1 MKAAVLYGDNDIR
14 YEDWDTPV
22 AGPGEVLVKV
32 KESGLCG
39 SDIPRT
45 VHGGAHFYPIVLGHE
60 FSGEI
65 VGLGEGVSQRAI
77 GDRITCV
84 PLIPDMKDPQSQK
97 GNYSLSKGYKFI
109 GSRIQGGWAEYV
121 AMPWENAVVLP
132 DSVSY
137 TEGAFFE
144 PITVALHALNIMNFE
159 GGKDVAI
166 TGMGT
171 IGLLTLQ
178 CVRAMGARKITV
190 FDIDNSRLELA
201 KELGADLCL
210 NTLAEGYKDEAMAFT
225 DGNGYEV
232 CLETGGVP
240 ITEILCLELAAPKG
254 TVMYVG
260 TPHKPVT
267 MQPGEFEWINRKEL
281 IVTGSW
287 MNYSAP
293 FPGWE
298 WEMANYLFS
307 KDMVK
312 TEKLIDRKIP
322 LSQAASAIA
331 DLLVP
336 GAVKGKILF
345 DCDPSASK

>member
-14 YEDWDTPV
+14 YEEWETPV
-22 AGPGEVLVKV
+22 AGPGEVLVRV

-45 VHGGAHFYPIVLGHE
+45 IHGGAHFYPIVLGHE

-65 VGLGEGVSQRAI
+65 VAVGEGVTQRKT
-77 GDRITCV
+77 GDRIACV
-84 PLIPDMKDPQSQK
+84 PLIPDRTDPQSQK

-109 GSRIQGGWAEYV
+109 GSRIQGGWAEFV
-121 AMPWENAVVLP
+121 VMPWENAVVLP

-144 PITVALHALNIMNFE
+144 PITVALHALHIMNFQ

-178 CVRAMGARKITV
+178 CVRAMGARKVAV
-190 FDIDNSRLELA
+190 FDIDDSRLALA

-210 NTLAEGYKDEAMAFT
+210 NTLKEGFAEEALAFT
-225 DGNGYEV
+225 GGTGSEV

-240 ITEILCLELAAPKG
+240 VTEILCLRLAAPKG
-254 TVMYVG
+254 TVMFIG

-267 MQPGEFEWINRKEL
+267 LQPHEFEYINRKEIL
-281 IVTGSW
+281 VTGSW

-307 KDMVK
+307 KDLVK

-322 LSQAASAIA
+322 LSRASEAVA
-331 DLLVP
+331 DLLKP

-345 DCDPSASK
+345 DCSC

>member
-1 MKAAVLYGDNDIR
+1 MKAAVLFGDKDLR
-14 YEDWDTPV
+14 YTEWDMPE
-22 AGPGEVLVKV
+22 AGPGEVLVQV
-32 KESGLCG
+32 RESGLCG

-45 VHGGAHFYPIVLGHE
+45 IHGGAHFYPIVLGHE

-65 VGLGEGVSQRAI
+65 VAVGEGALQRKV
-77 GDRITCV
+77 GDRVACA
-84 PLIPDMKDPQSQK
+84 PLIPDRKDPQSQK
-97 GNYSLSKGYKFI
+97 GNYSLSKGYQFI
-109 GSRIQGGWAEYV
+109 GSRVQGGWAEFV
-121 AMPWENAVVLP
+121 AMPWENAIPLP
-132 DSVSY
+132 DSVTD

-144 PITVALHALNIMNFE
+144 PISVALHALNIMNFQ

-190 FDIDNSRLELA
+190 FDIDNDRLKVAREY
-201 KELGADLCL
+201 GADLCL
-210 NTLAEGYKDEAMAFT
+210 NTLDEDFKEKALEFTRGEGYAI
-225 DGNGYEV
+225 

-240 ITEILCLELAAPKG
+240 VTEILCMELAAPKG
-254 TVMYVG
+254 TVMFIG

-267 MQPGEFEWINRKEL
+267 LQPREFEYINRKEL

-298 WEMANYLFS
+298 WEMAAYLFS
-307 KDMVK
+307 KDK
-312 TEKLIDRKIP
+312 IQTEKLIDRKIP
-322 LSQAASAIA
+322 LSRAAEAIE
-331 DLLVP
+331 DLQKP

-345 DCDPSASK
+345 QCGK

>member
-14 YEDWDTPV
+14 YEEWETPQ

-45 VHGGAHFYPIVLGHE
+45 IHGGAHFYPIVLGHE

-65 VGLGEGVSQRAI
+65 VETGEGVTARKK
-77 GDRITCV
+77 GDRIACV
-84 PLIPDMKDPQSQK
+84 PLIPDRNDPQSQK

-121 AMPWENAVVLP
+121 AMPWENTVVLP
-132 DSVSY
+132 ENVSY

-144 PITVALHALNIMNFE
+144 PITVALHALNIMDFQ

-178 CVRAMGARKITV
+178 CVRAMGVRKVAV
-190 FDIDNSRLELA
+190 FDIDEERLATA
-201 KELGADLCL
+201 KEYGADICL
-210 NTLAEGYKDEAMAFT
+210 NTLEEGFKEEAMAFT
-225 DGNGYEV
+225 GGTGYDM

-240 ITEILCLELAAPKG
+240 VTEILCLDLAAPKG
-254 TVMYVG
+254 TVMFIG

-267 MQPGEFEWINRKEL
+267 LQPAEFEFINRKEL
-281 IVTGSW
+281 HVTGSW

-298 WEMANYLFS
+298 WEMAVYLFE
-307 KDMVK
+307 KDLVR
-312 TEKLIDRKIP
+312 TDKLIDRKIP
-322 LSQAASAIA
+322 LSRASEAVK
-331 DLLVP
+331 DLTVP

-345 DCDPSASK
+345 ECEK

>member
-14 YEDWDTPV
+14 YEDWERPQ
-22 AGPGEVLVKV
+22 AKAGEVLVRV

-45 VHGGAHFYPIVLGHE
+45 IHSGAHFYPIVLGHE

-65 VGLGEGVSQRAI
+65 VALGEGVTQRSM
-77 GDRITCV
+77 GDRIACV

-121 AMPWENAVVLP
+121 TMPWENAVVLP
-132 DSVSY
+132 DTVSY

-144 PITVALHALNIMNFE
+144 PITVALHALHIMNFE

-171 IGLLTLQ
+171 IGLLALQ
-178 CVRAMGARKITV
+178 CVRAMGARKVTV
-190 FDIDNSRLELA
+190 FDIDNSRLDLA

-210 NTLAEGYKDEAMAFT
+210 NTMDEGFKDEAMALT
-225 DGNGYEV
+225 GGIGYEV

-240 ITEILCLELAAPKG
+240 ITEILCLDLAAPKG
-254 TVMYVG
+254 TVMFIG

-267 MQPGEFEWINRKEL
+267 LQPHEFEYINRKEI

-307 KDMVK
+307 NNKVK

-322 LSQAASAIA
+322 LSRAADAVA
-331 DLLVP
+331 DLLKP

-345 DCDPSASK
+345 DCSK

>member
-14 YEDWDTPV
+14 FEEWEKPS

-45 VHGGAHFYPIVLGHE
+45 IHSGAHFYPIVLGHE

-65 VGLGEGVSQRAI
+65 VEVGEGVTARSV
-77 GDRITCV
+77 GDRIACV
-84 PLIPDMKDPQSQK
+84 PLIPDRNDPQSQK

-109 GSRIQGGWAEYV
+109 GSRVQGGWAEYV
-121 AMPWENAVVLP
+121 SMPWENAVILP

-144 PITVALHALNIMNFE
+144 PITVALHALNIMNFK
-159 GGKDVAI
+159 GGKDVAM

-178 CVRAMGARKITV
+178 CVRAMGARKVTV
-190 FDIDNSRLELA
+190 FDIDNERLDVA
-201 KELGADLCL
+201 RKYGADLCL
-210 NTLAEGYKDEAMAFT
+210 NTLDADFKEKAMAFT
-225 DGNGYEV
+225 NGNGYEV

-240 ITEILCLELAAPKG
+240 ITEILCMELAAPKG
-254 TVMYVG
+254 TVMFIG

-267 MQPGEFEWINRKEL
+267 LQPSEFEYINRKEL

-298 WEMANYLFS
+298 WEMAVYLFS
-307 KDMVK
+307 KNLVK
-312 TEKLIDRKIP
+312 TDKLIDRKIP
-322 LSQAASAIA
+322 LSRASEAIA
-331 DLLVP
+331 DLMKP

-345 DCDPSASK
+345 DCEK

>member
-1 MKAAVLYGDNDIR
+1 MKAAVLYGDNDLR
-14 YEDWDTPV
+14 YEDWKKPE
-22 AGPGEVLVKV
+22 AGAGEVLVKV

-45 VHGGAHFYPIVLGHE
+45 IHGGAHFYPIVLGHE

-65 VGLGEGVSQRAI
+65 VGLGEGVTQRAM
-77 GDRITCV
+77 GDRIACV
-84 PLIPDMKDPQSQK
+84 PLIPDRSDPQSQK

-121 AMPWENAVVLP
+121 SMPWENAVVLP

-144 PITVALHALNIMNFE
+144 PITVALHALNIMKFE
-159 GGKDVAI
+159 GGRDVAI

-171 IGLLTLQ
+171 IGLLALQ

-190 FDIDNSRLELA
+190 FDIDSSRLNLA

-210 NTLAEGYKDEAMAFT
+210 NTMDEGFKEEALAFT
-225 DGNGYEV
+225 GGVGYEV

-240 ITEILCLELAAPKG
+240 ITEILCLDLAAPKG
-254 TVMYVG
+254 TVMFIG

-267 MQPGEFEWINRKEL
+267 LQPHEFEYINRKEI

-298 WEMANYLFS
+298 WDMANYLFS
-307 KDMVK
+307 NNKVR

-322 LSQAASAIA
+322 LSQASTAVA
-331 DLLVP
+331 DLLKP

-345 DCDPSASK
+345 QCEK

>member
-14 YEDWDTPV
+14 HEEWEKPS

-45 VHGGAHFYPIVLGHE
+45 IHSGAHFYPIVLGHE

-65 VGLGEGVSQRAI
+65 IELGEGVTTRNV
-77 GDRITCV
+77 GDRIACV
-84 PLIPDMKDPQSQK
+84 PLIPDRNDPQSQK

-121 AMPWENAVVLP
+121 AMPWENAVILP
-132 DSVSY
+132 ESVSY

-159 GGKDVAI
+159 GGRDVAI

-178 CVRAMGARKITV
+178 CVRAMGARKVTV
-190 FDIDNSRLELA
+190 FDIDNERLEVA
-201 KELGADLCL
+201 KEYGADLCL
-210 NTLAEGYKDEAMAFT
+210 NTLDADFKEKAMAFT
-225 DGNGYEV
+225 NGDGYEV

-240 ITEILCLELAAPKG
+240 ITEILCMELAAPKG
-254 TVMYVG
+254 TVMFIG

-267 MQPGEFEWINRKEL
+267 LQPNEFEYINRKEL

-298 WEMANYLFS
+298 WEMAVYLFS
-307 KDMVK
+307 KNLVK
-312 TEKLIDRKIP
+312 TDKLIDRKIP
-322 LSQAASAIA
+322 LSRASEAIA
-331 DLLVP
+331 DLMKP
-336 GAVKGKILF
+336 DAVKGKILF
-345 DCDPSASK
+345 DCEK

>member
-14 YEDWDTPV
+14 YEDWESPK

-45 VHGGAHFYPIVLGHE
+45 IHKGAHFYPIVLGHE

-65 VGLGEGVSQRAI
+65 IELGEGVDKRAV
-77 GDRITCV
+77 GDRIACV
-84 PLIPDMKDPQSQK
+84 PLIPDMTDPQSQK

-121 AMPWENAVVLP
+121 AMPWQNTVVLP

-144 PITVALHALNIMNFE
+144 PITVALHALNIMKFE

-178 CVRAMGARKITV
+178 CVRAMGARKVTV
-190 FDIDNSRLELA
+190 FDIDDNRLELA

-210 NTLAEGYKDEAMAFT
+210 NTLKEGFKDEAMAFT
-225 DGNGYEV
+225 DGIGYEV

-240 ITEILCLELAAPKG
+240 VTEILCMELAAPKG
-254 TVMYVG
+254 TVMFIG

-267 MQPGEFEWINRKEL
+267 LQPAEFEYINRKEL
-281 IVTGSW
+281 WVTGSW

-293 FPGWE
+293 FPGRE

-307 KDMVK
+307 KDLVN
-312 TEKLIDRKIP
+312 TEKLIDRIIP
-322 LSQAASAIA
+322 LSRASEAIA

-345 DCDPSASK
+345 DCEK

>member
-14 YEDWDTPV
+14 YEDWETPT
-22 AGPGEVLVKV
+22 AGPGEVLVRV

-45 VHGGAHFYPIVLGHE
+45 IHGGAHFYPIVLGHE
-60 FSGEI
+60 FSGEVI
-65 VGLGEGVSQRAI
+65 AVGEGVSERTV
-77 GDRITCV
+77 GDRIACV
-84 PLIPDMKDPQSQK
+84 PLIPDRNDPQSQK
-97 GNYSLSKGYKFI
+97 GNYSLSRGYKFI
-109 GSRIQGGWAEYV
+109 GSRIQGGWSEYV

-132 DSVSY
+132 DSVSF

-144 PITVALHALNIMNFE
+144 PITVALHALHIMNFQ

-171 IGLLTLQ
+171 IGLLALQ
-178 CVRAMGARKITV
+178 CVRAMGARKVTV
-190 FDIDNSRLELA
+190 FDIDDSRLALA

-210 NTLAEGYKDEAMAFT
+210 NTLHEGFVDEALAFT
-225 DGNGYEV
+225 AGIGYDV

-240 ITEILCLELAAPKG
+240 VTEILCLRLAAPKG
-254 TVMYVG
+254 TVMFIG

-267 MQPGEFEWINRKEL
+267 LQPHEFEYINRKEI

-307 KDMVK
+307 KDLVK
-312 TEKLIDRKIP
+312 TELLIDRKIP
-322 LSQAASAIA
+322 LSQASDAVA
-331 DLLVP
+331 DLLKP

-345 DCDPSASK
+345 DCSC

>member
-14 YEDWDTPV
+14 YEEWEKPF

-45 VHGGAHFYPIVLGHE
+45 IHGGAHFYPIVLGHE

-65 VGLGEGVSQRAI
+65 VEVGAGVKDRKT
-77 GDRITCV
+77 GDRIACA
-84 PLIPDMKDPQSQK
+84 PLIPDMRDPQSQR

-121 AMPWENAVVLP
+121 AMPRENTIVLP

-178 CVRAMGARKITV
+178 CVRAMGARKVAV
-190 FDIDNSRLELA
+190 FDIDNERLEAA
-201 KELGADLCL
+201 KEYGADLCL
-210 NTLAEGYKDEAMAFT
+210 NTLDDDFKEKALEFT
-225 DGNGYEV
+225 GGLGYEV

-240 ITEILCLELAAPKG
+240 VTEILCMELAAAKG
-254 TVMYVG
+254 TVMFIG

-267 MQPGEFEWINRKEL
+267 LQPHEFEYINRKEI

-298 WEMANYLFS
+298 WEMANDLFS
-307 KDMVK
+307 RDLVK

-322 LSQAASAIA
+322 LSRAAEAIG
-331 DLLVP
+331 DLTKP

-345 DCDPSASK
+345 DCEK

>member
-1 MKAAVLYGDNDIR
+1 MKAAVLYGDNDLR
-14 YEDWDTPV
+14 YEDWTKPE
-22 AGPGEVLVKV
+22 AGTGEVLVKV

-45 VHGGAHFYPIVLGHE
+45 IHGGAHFYPIVLGHE

-65 VGLGEGVSQRAI
+65 VALGEGVTKRKI
-77 GDRITCV
+77 GDRIACV
-84 PLIPDMKDPQSQK
+84 PLIPDRNDPQSQK

-121 AMPWENAVVLP
+121 SMPWENAVILP

-144 PITVALHALNIMNFE
+144 PITVALHALNIMKFE
-159 GGKDVAI
+159 GGRDVAI

-171 IGLLTLQ
+171 IGLLALQ

-190 FDIDNSRLELA
+190 FDIDNSRLDLA

-210 NTLAEGYKDEAMAFT
+210 NTMDEGFKEEALAFT
-225 DGNGYEV
+225 GGNGYEV

-240 ITEILCLELAAPKG
+240 VTEILCLDLAAPKG
-254 TVMYVG
+254 TVMFIG

-267 MQPGEFEWINRKEL
+267 LQPHEFEYINRKEI

-298 WEMANYLFS
+298 WDMANYLFS
-307 KDMVK
+307 NNKVK

-322 LSQAASAIA
+322 LSLASTAVA
-331 DLLVP
+331 DLLKP

-345 DCDPSASK
+345 QCEK

>member
-14 YEDWDTPV
+14 YEDWEKPE
-22 AGPGEVLVKV
+22 AQAGEVLVKV

-45 VHGGAHFYPIVLGHE
+45 IHGGAHFYPIVLGHE

-65 VGLGEGVSQRAI
+65 VALGEAVSERKV
-77 GDRITCV
+77 GDRIACV
-84 PLIPDMKDPQSQK
+84 PLIPDRNDPQSQK

-109 GSRIQGGWAEYV
+109 GSRIQGGWSEYV
-121 AMPWENAVVLP
+121 TMPWENAVVLP
-132 DSVSY
+132 DAVSY

-144 PITVALHALNIMNFE
+144 PITVALHALNIMKFE

-171 IGLLTLQ
+171 IGLLALQ
-178 CVRAMGARKITV
+178 CVRAMGARKVTV
-190 FDIDNSRLELA
+190 FDIDESRLELA

-210 NTLAEGYKDEAMAFT
+210 NTMNEGFKDEAMGFT
-225 DGNGYEV
+225 NGIGYEV

-240 ITEILCLELAAPKG
+240 ITEILCLDLAAPKG
-254 TVMYVG
+254 TVMFIG

-267 MQPGEFEWINRKEL
+267 LQPHEFENINRKEI

-307 KDMVK
+307 KNLVK
-312 TEKLIDRKIP
+312 TEPLIDRKIP
-322 LSQAASAIA
+322 LSQAADALA
-331 DLLVP
+331 DLLKP

-345 DCDPSASK
+345 DCSK